1 MRGLR
6 CDNEAVSSTAKP
18 QRNRKGPVLILLG
31 GVLVGIMALSVGFK
45 RRPAGLDKKG
55 KFETLSAPSG
65 AFEIR
70 MPAFLVHYGAA
81 KVLGAP
87 QVIGARVGDPERGN
101 FVVMAISKA
110 DAPPF
115 EGEGFEGWLA
125 ESYLDCLATGDSGTG
140 RNWWAVQES
149 IELQSQP
156 YKIKYAVSKNTIPLV
171 SRLCL
176 AATNT
181 LADVNVRFYG
191 AFTGVNYDNFAAD
204 LRAMVESLSVD
215 ETRVKQ
221 RLDIRQAPAQ
231 E

>member
-1 MRGLR
+1 MRGLQ
-6 CDNEAVSSTAKP
+6 CDNEAVSMKAKP
-18 QRNRKGPVLILLG
+18 DRSRKGPVLVLLG
-31 GVLVGIMALSVGFK
+31 GVAVGIMALSVGFK

-55 KFETLSAPSG
+55 KFESVSAPSG

-70 MPAFLVHYGAA
+70 MPAFLLHYGSA
-81 KVLGAP
+81 KALGAP
-87 QVIGARVGDPERGN
+87 HVIGARVGDPERGN

-110 DAPPF
+110 DAAPF

-140 RNWWAVQES
+140 RNWWAVKENV
-149 IELQSQP
+149 ELQSQP

-181 LADVNVRFYG
+181 LADVNVRFFG
-191 AFTGVNYDNFAAD
+191 ALTGVNYDNFAAD
-204 LRAMVESLSVD
+204 LRTMVESLSID
-215 ETRVKQ
+215 ETRTKE
-221 RLDIRQAPAQ
+221 RLDIRAVEAQ
-231 E
+231 